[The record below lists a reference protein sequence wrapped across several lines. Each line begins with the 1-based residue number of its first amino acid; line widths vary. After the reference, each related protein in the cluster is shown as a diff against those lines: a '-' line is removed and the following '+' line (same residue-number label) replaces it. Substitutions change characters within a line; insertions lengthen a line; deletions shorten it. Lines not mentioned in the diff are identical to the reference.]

1 MSWGSDSD
9 LVGDLGIRLG
19 PEFKNGDGERKVARP
34 APAVLPLISPS
45 NHVEMPQK
53 SWTFPGRE
61 GGDGDSDDDDL
72 KITAISSNDPP
83 SPRDISILTPR
94 RMSFFDVGGLLGD
107 DAPPGRASS
116 IAGSVPSSATYS
128 ATYSL
133 RPLITGPSVRQRSR
147 RGSHALVDDIG
158 GLPDFQPQPPVPR
171 TGQSHPSSAVEMY
184 FPS

>member
-45 NHVEMPQK
+45 NHMETPQK

-61 GGDGDSDDDDL
+61 GGEGDSDDDDL